1 MILIEVVV
9 MKDNVY
15 VKQFF
20 TEGFG
25 RLLFL
30 KPVSYLNGKINNR
43 VVFNILTIIITVV
56 YCLSMVYL
64 ACLIFNLTYP
74 F

>member
-1 MILIEVVV
+1 

-25 RLLFL
+25 RFLFL
-30 KPVSYLNGKINNR
+30 KPVSYLNKKINNKLII
-43 VVFNILTIIITVV
+43 NILTIIIMII

-64 ACLIFNLTYP
+64 AWLIFNLTYP